1 MSIELKIKSK
11 HLALESKVIR
21 FEENKLQ
28 KRVIWL
34 YKNSS
39 ETEKSKYSSDYWTTV
54 WKLASLSDH
63 RKNVVGRE
71 NRATFLARA
80 YIAGKPYSST
90 ERSRNPLKEEMFQR
104 DVLPRVYEMV
114 KKYHDKFDVRRS
126 ITVDTLKD
134 WSKIE

>member
-34 YKNSS
+34 YKNSTD
-39 ETEKSKYSSDYWTTV
+39 TEKSKYSSDYWTTV